1 MEIIILWFCNR
12 ETWLYCDIV
21 TQRYCDIV
29 TSCQQWT
36 NCSAGSHKMT
46 RPLLLPHGASINTIA
61 HNLIVLTS
69 VSSIFLDLEQSISQ
83 YCSSHENVLEWLLD
97 VEDRLSTME
106 KVSEKLDQIK
116 IQFQVHSDYMQYLDS
131 NQEEIGKVCGYMIE
145 YVCFWFMI
153 S

>member
-1 MEIIILWFCNR
+1 MK
-12 ETWLYCDIV
+12 WLHAPKNISYNNV
-21 TQRYCDIV
+21 
-29 TSCQQWT
+29 
-36 NCSAGSHKMT
+36 
-46 RPLLLPHGASINTIA
+46 
-61 HNLIVLTS
+61 IVLIS
-69 VSSIFLDLEQSISQ
+69 WSSIFFDLEQSISQ

-145 YVCFWFMI
+145 YVCF
-153 S
+153 

>member
-1 MEIIILWFCNR
+1 M
-12 ETWLYCDIV
+12 
-21 TQRYCDIV
+21 
-29 TSCQQWT
+29 
-36 NCSAGSHKMT
+36 NCLISQKS
-46 RPLLLPHGASINTIA
+46 SYN
-61 HNLIVLTS
+61 NVIVLIF

-131 NQEEIGKVCGYMIE
+131 NQEEIGKVYGYMIE
-145 YVCFWFMI
+145 YTWF
-153 S
+153 

>member
-1 MEIIILWFCNR
+1 MVVFDKNII
-12 ETWLYCDIV
+12 
-21 TQRYCDIV
+21 
-29 TSCQQWT
+29 
-36 NCSAGSHKMT
+36 A
-46 RPLLLPHGASINTIA
+46 ASYKNV
-61 HNLIVLTS
+61 IVLTF

-131 NQEEIGKVCGYMIE
+131 NQEEIGITC
-145 YVCFWFMI
+145 C

>member
-1 MEIIILWFCNR
+1 MNS
-12 ETWLYCDIV
+12 LYIKK
-21 TQRYCDIV
+21 YF
-29 TSCQQWT
+29 
-36 NCSAGSHKMT
+36 N
-46 RPLLLPHGASINTIA
+46 
-61 HNLIVLTS
+61 NLIVLTF

-131 NQEEIGKVCGYMIE
+131 NQEEIGKVYGYMI
-145 YVCFWFMI
+145 YG
-153 S
+153 SDS

>member
-1 MEIIILWFCNR
+1 M
-12 ETWLYCDIV
+12 
-21 TQRYCDIV
+21 
-29 TSCQQWT
+29 
-36 NCSAGSHKMT
+36 NCLISQNS
-46 RPLLLPHGASINTIA
+46 SYN
-61 HNLIVLTS
+61 NVIVLIF
-69 VSSIFLDLEQSISQ
+69 VPSIFLDLEQSISQ

-145 YVCFWFMI
+145 YVCF
-153 S
+153 

>member
-1 MEIIILWFCNR
+1 MSYELFNITKSYNN
-12 ETWLYCDIV
+12 V
-21 TQRYCDIV
+21 NV
-29 TSCQQWT
+29 
-36 NCSAGSHKMT
+36 
-46 RPLLLPHGASINTIA
+46 
-61 HNLIVLTS
+61 LIF

-131 NQEEIGKVCGYMIE
+131 NQEEIGKVYGYMIE
-145 YVCFWFMI
+145 YTWF
-153 S
+153 